1 MNQHLKIKKQLQL
14 ALLFIILMILTTATY
29 LIRLTYV
36 ESLEKAQSDAHNVV
50 NAAYLHSE
58 QVMDSIDQAIG
69 NFQFDQKLIKPTS
82 DEILHNNLKS
92 RIYNLAHTNSFIIL
106 DQNGKIQASSNVF
119 PTLRRDYSHSINFQY
134 HLKNNLYELFVGSLI
149 NNEIPVSRRLNDSE
163 GKFAGVFLA
172 LLDPAYFYQFFKS
185 FEIPQNS
192 SISLFSK
199 IPENQLLMSYQRD
212 GIFDQ
217 TDYLVVE
224 RQVRSRPLW
233 IQVQFSRDAVLK
245 SWRNESIV
253 ISAFALGAA
262 ILFFILF
269 RVIIQQLQNTAKK
282 TEDSRRMEST
292 IQSILKNT
300 SKAIGQDYFE
310 ALCIQLSKVLDS
322 KYAFIGQVLP
332 EKTKVKT
339 IAFSVNQQIMPNVTY
354 DLVHTPCEGV
364 LAQEICFYENGIRKL
379 FPEDFMLEDMN
390 AESYIGL
397 TLFDSHK
404 NPVGIMVVIDE
415 RPMTESHLAK
425 SLMGVFAARASA
437 ELERLRT
444 EDTKKQLQQQM
455 MQNQKLEAMG
465 VLASGIAHD
474 FNNILTSIF
483 GNLEIAM
490 HKIDRTDS
498 AYGSLEKVRKASFR
512 AKDLVQQ
519 ILTFSRKQEFNKRPV
534 SLNKVCDEVFQL
546 IRAAIPTTIQL
557 NYEAPKNEDFIILGD
572 ATQVHQVLMNLC
584 TNASQ
589 AVDVDKGK
597 IKIIL
602 QKITRYK
609 ENFAQITISD
619 NGFGIPKESLEKIFE
634 PFYTTK
640 KVGEGTGLGL
650 AVAQTIM
657 ENHEGSIRV
666 ESTPHQGTQFHI
678 QFQIAGIQKLT
689 PNPLEIAR
697 QKGNNEKIL
706 VVDDDEELLMT
717 LTKFLEIHGYNAK
730 AYNRAETALN
740 HFKDHAQDY
749 SLIIT
754 DMTMPGMRG
763 DIFIQEIKKMQPSK
777 PIILSTGLSTSITD
791 SGFYQDYEI
800 LRKPYDFNS
809 LLEIIQKN
817 IQTL

>member
-1 MNQHLKIKKQLQL
+1 MNQYFKIKKQLQL
-14 ALLFIILMILTTATY
+14 ALVFISLLILTTATY
-29 LIRLTYV
+29 LICIKYT
-36 ESLEKAQSDAHNVV
+36 ETIEKAQSEAHNVV

-69 NFQFDQKLIKPTS
+69 NFQFDQKSIPSHS

-92 RIYNLAHTNSFIIL
+92 RIYNLAHTNSFVII

-134 HLKNNLYELFVGSLI
+134 HLKHNHYELFVGSLI
-149 NNEIPVSRRLNDSE
+149 NNEIPVSRRLNDTN

-185 FEIPQNS
+185 FEIPEMS
-192 SISLFSK
+192 SISLYSK
-199 IPENQLLMSYQRD
+199 IPENQLLLRYQRGEASED
-212 GIFDQ
+212 TSYIIA
-217 TDYLVVE
+217 E

-245 SWRNESIV
+245 SWKNESIV
-253 ISAFALGAA
+253 ITTFALGAA

-269 RVIIQQLQNTAKK
+269 RIIIQQLQNTAKK
-282 TEDSRRMEST
+282 SEDSKRMETT
-292 IQSILKNT
+292 IQSILKHT
-300 SKAIGQDYFE
+300 SKTIGQDYFE
-310 ALCIQLSKVLDS
+310 ALCVQLSKVLES
-322 KYAFIGQVLP
+322 KYAFIGELLP

-339 IAFSVNQQIMPNVTY
+339 IAFSVDQQIMPNVTY
-354 DLVHTPCEGV
+354 DLAHTPCEGV
-364 LAQEICFYENGIRKL
+364 LGQEICFYENGIQQL

-415 RPMTESHLAK
+415 KPMKESHLAR

-490 HKIDRTDS
+490 HKIDRNDS
-498 AYGSLEKVRKASFR
+498 SYSSLEKVRKASFR

-519 ILTFSRKQEFNKRPV
+519 ILTFSRKQEFNKKPV

-557 NYEAPKNEDFIILGD
+557 EYEAPKNEDFIILGD

-589 AVDVDKGK
+589 AVDTDSGK
-597 IKIIL
+597 IKITL
-602 QKITRYK
+602 QKIVRYK

-619 NGFGIPKESLEKIFE
+619 NGVGIPKESLDKIFE

-640 KVGEGTGLGL
+640 KIGEGTGLGL

-657 ENHEGSIRV
+657 ENHEGTIRV
-666 ESTPHQGTQFHI
+666 ESTLNQGTQFHI
-678 QFQIAGIQKLT
+678 QFPVAGIQKLASI
-689 PNPLEIAR
+689 PQDIAP
-697 QKGNNEKIL
+697 QKGNNENIL
-706 VVDDDEELLMT
+706 VVDDDEELLVT

-740 HFKDHAQDY
+740 HFKDNAQNY
-749 SLIIT
+749 SLVIT

-763 DIFIQEIKKMQPSK
+763 DVFIQEIKKVQPNK
-777 PIILSTGLSTSITD
+777 PIILSTGLSASITD
-791 SGFYQDYEI
+791 SSFYHDYEI

-817 IQTL
+817 IQTH